1 MKRRILAGLLSL
13 VMVMSLL
20 PGAALAAEETAEP
33 DVGMEETVEPT
44 VPEVPTA
51 PEEPAEEPGVPM
63 EELTPAEPVENEAA
77 AAEEAEADAVL
88 LANDG
93 MTGSCGAEGNEDAVT
108 WKLEQNNSD
117 SSDPAYT
124 LTISGNGDMADY
136 ETNGTPWDSYKNSIT
151 KIVLNEGLTRIGKSA
166 FLQTV
171 ITDITIPETVTSI
184 GQNAFWNCNTIKT
197 EIPASVTELGETAF
211 FGSFD
216 VTVSED
222 NPAYCCEDNII
233 YNKDK
238 TELIQASQ
246 KIQDEVTI
254 PETVQT
260 IGAYAFYGCTD
271 TSGQLTIP
279 DSVETIE
286 NAAFYGTGITSL
298 TLGGSVQTIGKNAFA
313 ACTSLAGELVIPD
326 SVTTIEK
333 SAFSRKDIDN
343 TNRISNIRFGKSV
356 KTVGENAFLGC
367 TSVTSLQ
374 LNEGLQEIGQYA
386 FKDLTALT
394 GDLSIPAT
402 VTTIGEGVFL
412 GCTSLNGTLTIG
424 GELTEIDGVLLDK
437 LVGANI
443 VDNFTAVILREGV
456 TTIGDD
462 AFDNCKNLAE
472 VTIPSTVTRIGDSA
486 FASTAISKLA
496 LPDGLLEIGT
506 SAFASCTQLKEV
518 VIPATVE
525 RIGYAAF
532 AYNTGTETVVVPY
545 TKNGIEYDTDQSGHA
560 YVFSTYGDN
569 SKLKTVILGNS
580 PEKNGVQTLFANSL
594 ANVEYMI
601 LGAGVQSIGDWF
613 LSDDSDFKG
622 GIYPSTLPI
631 LDHDAA
637 FTDKATKFTLATDTA
652 MVNGSTLNM
661 MQLEKPENGEDISS
675 NITYSSSDTAVAS
688 VDEKGVITAVGA
700 PGSSATIS
708 ALYKGV
714 VFAQI
719 ELSIVTQSVPVNMAD
734 RTETYD
740 GTAKTITA
748 TGTIPTD
755 LTLTY
760 TYKTE
765 DGQILQ
771 SAPVNAGTY
780 TVEVTSE
787 NKNYELTGKTSATL
801 TINPASIASA
811 TATVAGT
818 YTYTGA
824 AITPTVTVELGGKTL
839 TENDYTV
846 TASNNVNAG
855 TASFTVTG
863 KGNYEST
870 VTGTFTIAPATLTV
884 TADDKIMVLGGALP
898 TWTYTVEGL
907 KGNDPLTTEPNLSCD
922 ANGTQIGSF
931 TITISGAAAGGNYTV
946 THVNGKL
953 TVTEKADVSG
963 QMTVTAPASLV
974 YDGAAKAYTAAC
986 AGISQWT
993 YTYKD
998 AQGKTLEAAPVN
1010 AGAYTVTISGTGDAS
1025 FAQKMVDFTIEKAPL
1040 TIQAEDQTIRAG
1052 KDLPEFTY
1060 TVTGLVKG
1068 EKLAKEPTLT
1078 CDTDGKTP
1086 GEYPIV
1092 PSNADAGNNYEI
1104 SYKNGTLTVTKRT
1117 SGGSSADKE
1126 YSVSVDDGKHGTVTV
1141 SPKRA
1146 EKGDTVTIT
1155 VKPNKGYELDE
1166 LIVTDS
1172 KGREIDLRE
1181 KGDNKFTFKMPGSKV
1196 AVEATFRAV
1205 EEIPEVPQLVNPFV
1219 DVNENAYYHD
1229 AVLWAV
1235 EKGIT
1240 GGTSA
1245 ATFSPDDACTR
1256 AQMVT
1261 FLWRAAGSPVVNY
1274 AMSFTDVP
1282 ADAYYAEA
1290 VRWAVSQGITAGTS
1304 ATTFDPNATVTRGQ
1318 TVTFLWRAAGSPV
1331 VVGDSFADVA
1341 ADAYYAPAVAWAV
1354 REGITAGVG
1363 AETFAPSADCTRGQ
1377 IVTFLYRDMAK

>member
-20 PGAALAAEETAEP
+20 PGAALAAEETEVDSGAVTEEP
-33 DVGMEETVEPT
+33 VEPA
-44 VPEVPTA
+44 VPEV

-117 SSDPAYT
+117 SSDPTYT

-136 ETNGTPWDSYKNSIT
+136 ETNGTPWASYKNSIT

-166 FLQTV
+166 FLQTA

-222 NPAYCCEDNII
+222 NPAYCGENNII

-246 KIQDEVTI
+246 KIQGEVTI
-254 PETVQT
+254 PKTVQT
-260 IGAYAFYGCTD
+260 IGAFAFYECTD

-333 SAFSRKDIDN
+333 SAFSRKDINN
-343 TNRISNIRFGKSV
+343 TNQISNIRFGKSV

-506 SAFASCTQLKEV
+506 SAFAGCMQLKEV

-532 AYNTGTETVVVPY
+532 AYNTGTEKVVVPY
-545 TKNGIEYDTDQSGHA
+545 TASGVQYGTDQSGDA
-560 YVFSTYGDN
+560 YVFSSYGEN
-569 SKLKTVILGNS
+569 SLLRTVILGNS
-580 PEKNGVQTLFANSL
+580 PEKNGVQTLFGNSL

-846 TASNNVNAG
+846 TASENVDAG

-863 KGNYEST
+863 KGNYTGS
-870 VTGTFTIAPATLTV
+870 VTGT
-884 TADDKIMVLGGALP
+884 
-898 TWTYTVEGL
+898 
-907 KGNDPLTTEPNLSCD
+907 
-922 ANGTQIGSF
+922 
-931 TITISGAAAGGNYTV
+931 
-946 THVNGKL
+946 
-953 TVTEKADVSG
+953 
-963 QMTVTAPASLV
+963 
-974 YDGAAKAYTAAC
+974 
-986 AGISQWT
+986 
-993 YTYKD
+993 
-998 AQGKTLEAAPVN
+998 
-1010 AGAYTVTISGTGDAS
+1010 
-1025 FAQKMVDFTIEKAPL
+1025 FTIEKAPL

-1126 YSVSVDDGKHGTVTV
+1126 YSVTVDKDMDNGTVTV

-1196 AVEATFRAV
+1196 TVEATFRVV
-1205 EEIPEVPQLVNPFV
+1205 EETPEKPEVVNPFV

-1240 GGTSA
+1240 GGTTA
-1245 ATFSPDDACTR
+1245 TTFSPDDACTR

-1304 ATTFDPNATVTRGQ
+1304 ATTFSPNATVTRGQ

-1331 VVGDSFADVA
+1331 VNGDSFADVA